1 MFITVFFATFAYY
14 YVRHRAY
21 QTLISSLT
29 LDRLTLYELNSL
41 VKETIELTF
50 TQQFWVEAELADAT
64 ERRGHLYLD
73 LVQKDE
79 HSATPIARASARC
92 WASVWASVRP
102 RFEHTTRQRLTAG
115 MKVLLRVYPQFHQAY
130 GFSWIVTDIDPTY
143 TLGDMQRQRQEIIA
157 QLKRDGVFDMQ
168 KELALPM
175 FCQRIAV
182 ISSATAAGF
191 GDFCNHLQ
199 HNDCGFHFT
208 IELFPAIMQG
218 EQVEPTVIAALDSI
232 NARMNEFDC
241 VVIIRGGGATVD
253 MSGFNTLPLAENIA
267 NFPLPIITGIG
278 HDRDE
283 CIIDMISFMQVKTP
297 TAAADFLIER
307 LLHVSEQIA
316 DATDSI
322 TRCVQE
328 RLEYERIRLTA
339 LSTRIPILFSLTKT
353 RQQGIIDSLTQRMTA
368 AIQQD
373 IRQRQHCLQII
384 AQRLAPATQRT
395 MQQRQHRLQMLTQR
409 TAALDPAAILRRGFS
424 MTLCNGQ
431 FVTDASQVKNGDIM
445 ETRLSNGTVFSR
457 VTSADSKE

>member
-1 MFITVFFATFAYY
+1 M
-14 YVRHRAY
+14 
-21 QTLISSLT
+21 
-29 LDRLTLYELNSL
+29 DRLTLYELNSL

-102 RFEHTTRQRLTAG
+102 RFERTTRQRLTAG

-143 TLGDMQRQRQEIIA
+143 TLGDMQRQRQEIIDR
-157 QLKRDGVFDMQ
+157 LKRDGVFDMQ
-168 KELALPM
+168 RELTLPM

-199 HNDCGFHFT
+199 HNDYGFHFAV
-208 IELFPAIMQG
+208 ELFPAIMQG
-218 EQVEPTVIAALDSI
+218 EQVEPTVISALDSI
-232 NARMNEFDC
+232 NSRIDDFDC

-253 MSGFNTLPLAENIA
+253 MSGFNTLLLAENVA

-283 CIIDMISFMQVKTP
+283 SIIDMISFMQVKTP
-297 TAAADFLIER
+297 TAAAAFLIER
-307 LLHVSEQIA
+307 LLNVSERITA
-316 DATDSI
+316 ATSSI

-328 RLEYERIRLTA
+328 KLEYERIRLTA

-353 RQQGIIDSLTQRMTA
+353 RQLSIIDSLTQRMTA
-368 AIQQD
+368 AVQQD
-373 IRQRQHCLQII
+373 IRQRQHQLQIA

-395 MQQRQHRLQMLTQR
+395 MQQEQHRLQMLTQR

-424 MTLCNGQ
+424 MTLCNGR
-431 FVTDASQVKNGDIM
+431 FVTDASQMNNGDIM
-445 ETRLSNGTVFSR
+445 ETRLANGTVLSR
-457 VTSADSKE
+457 VIPADREE

>member
-1 MFITVFFATFAYY
+1 M
-14 YVRHRAY
+14 
-21 QTLISSLT
+21 
-29 LDRLTLYELNSL
+29 DRLTLYELNSL

-102 RFEHTTRQRLTAG
+102 RFERTTRQRLTAG

-143 TLGDMQRQRQEIIA
+143 TLGDMQRQRQEIIDR
-157 QLKRDGVFDMQ
+157 LKRDGVFDMQ
-168 KELALPM
+168 RELTLPM

-199 HNDCGFHFT
+199 HNDYGFHFAV
-208 IELFPAIMQG
+208 ELFPAIMQG
-218 EQVEPTVIAALDSI
+218 EQVEPTVISALDSI
-232 NARMNEFDC
+232 NSRIDDFDC

-253 MSGFNTLPLAENIA
+253 MSGFNTLLLAENVA

-283 CIIDMISFMQVKTP
+283 SIIDMISFMQVKTP
-297 TAAADFLIER
+297 TAAAAFLIER
-307 LLHVSEQIA
+307 LLNVSERITA
-316 DATDSI
+316 ATSSI

-328 RLEYERIRLTA
+328 KLEYERIRLTA

-353 RQQGIIDSLTQRMTA
+353 RQLSIIDSLTQRMTA
-368 AIQQD
+368 AVQQD
-373 IRQRQHCLQII
+373 IRQRQHQLQIA

-395 MQQRQHRLQMLTQR
+395 MQQEQHRLQMLTQR

-424 MTLCNGQ
+424 MTLCNGR
-431 FVTDASQVKNGDIM
+431 FVTDASQMENGDIM
-445 ETRLSNGTVFSR
+445 ETRLANGTVLSR
-457 VTSADSKE
+457 VIPADRKE

>member
-1 MFITVFFATFAYY
+1 M
-14 YVRHRAY
+14 
-21 QTLISSLT
+21 
-29 LDRLTLYELNSL
+29 DRLTLYELNSL

-102 RFEHTTRQRLTAG
+102 RFERTTRQRLTAG

-143 TLGDMQRQRQEIIA
+143 TLGDMQRQRQEIIDR
-157 QLKRDGVFDMQ
+157 LKRDGVFDMQ
-168 KELALPM
+168 RELALPM

-199 HNDCGFHFT
+199 HNDYGFHFAV
-208 IELFPAIMQG
+208 ELFPAIMQG
-218 EQVEPTVIAALDSI
+218 EQVEPTVISALDSI
-232 NARMNEFDC
+232 NSRIDDFDC

-253 MSGFNTLPLAENIA
+253 MSGFNTLLLAENVA

-283 CIIDMISFMQVKTP
+283 SIIDMISFMQVKTP
-297 TAAADFLIER
+297 TAAAAFLIER
-307 LLHVSEQIA
+307 LLNVSERITA
-316 DATDSI
+316 ATSSI

-328 RLEYERIRLTA
+328 KLEYERIRLTA

-353 RQQGIIDSLTQRMTA
+353 RQLSIIDSLTQRMTVA
-368 AIQQD
+368 VQQD
-373 IRQRQHCLQII
+373 IRQRQHQLQIA

-395 MQQRQHRLQMLTQR
+395 MQQELHRLQMLTQR

-424 MTLCNGQ
+424 MTLCNGR
-431 FVTDASQVKNGDIM
+431 FVTDASQMKNGDIM
-445 ETRLSNGTVFSR
+445 ETRLANGTVLSR
-457 VTSADSKE
+457 VIPADRKE

>member
-1 MFITVFFATFAYY
+1 M
-14 YVRHRAY
+14 
-21 QTLISSLT
+21 
-29 LDRLTLYELNSL
+29 DRLTLYELNSL

-102 RFEHTTRQRLTAG
+102 RFERTTRQRLTAG

-143 TLGDMQRQRQEIIA
+143 TLGDMQRQRQEIIDR
-157 QLKRDGVFDMQ
+157 LKRDGVFDMQ
-168 KELALPM
+168 RELTLPM

-199 HNDCGFHFT
+199 HNDYGFHFAV
-208 IELFPAIMQG
+208 ELFPAIMQG
-218 EQVEPTVIAALDSI
+218 EQVEPTVISALDSI
-232 NARMNEFDC
+232 NSRIDDFDC

-253 MSGFNTLPLAENIA
+253 MSGFNTLLLAENVA
-267 NFPLPIITGIG
+267 NFPLPVITGIG

-283 CIIDMISFMQVKTP
+283 SIIDMISFMQVKTP
-297 TAAADFLIER
+297 TAAAAFLIER
-307 LLHVSEQIA
+307 LLNVSERITA
-316 DATDSI
+316 ATSSI

-328 RLEYERIRLTA
+328 KLEYERIRLTA

-353 RQQGIIDSLTQRMTA
+353 RQLSIIDSLTQRMTA
-368 AIQQD
+368 AVQQD
-373 IRQRQHCLQII
+373 IRQRQHQLQIA

-395 MQQRQHRLQMLTQR
+395 MQQEQYRLQMLTQR

-424 MTLCNGQ
+424 MTLCNGR
-431 FVTDASQVKNGDIM
+431 FVTDASQMKNGDIM
-445 ETRLSNGTVFSR
+445 ETRLANGTVLSR
-457 VTSADSKE
+457 VIPADRKE

>member
-1 MFITVFFATFAYY
+1 M
-14 YVRHRAY
+14 
-21 QTLISSLT
+21 
-29 LDRLTLYELNSL
+29 DRLTLYELNSL

-79 HSATPIARASARC
+79 HSATPIARAIARC

-102 RFEHTTRQRLTAG
+102 RFERTTRQRLTAG

-143 TLGDMQRQRQEIIA
+143 TLGDMQRQRQEIIDR
-157 QLKRDGVFDMQ
+157 LKRDGVFDMQ
-168 KELALPM
+168 RELTLPM

-199 HNDCGFHFT
+199 HNDYGFHFAV
-208 IELFPAIMQG
+208 ELFPAIMQG
-218 EQVEPTVIAALDSI
+218 EQVEPTVISALDSI
-232 NARMNEFDC
+232 NSRIDDFDC

-253 MSGFNTLPLAENIA
+253 MSGFNTLLLAENVA

-283 CIIDMISFMQVKTP
+283 SIIDMISFMQVKTP
-297 TAAADFLIER
+297 TAAAAFLIER
-307 LLHVSEQIA
+307 LLNVSERITA
-316 DATDSI
+316 ATSSI

-328 RLEYERIRLTA
+328 KLEYERIRLTA

-353 RQQGIIDSLTQRMTA
+353 RQLSIIDSLTQRMTA
-368 AIQQD
+368 AAQQD
-373 IRQRQHCLQII
+373 IRQRQHQLQIA

-395 MQQRQHRLQMLTQR
+395 MQQEQHRLQMLTQR

-424 MTLCNGQ
+424 MTLCNGR
-431 FVTDASQVKNGDIM
+431 FVTDASQMKNGDIM
-445 ETRLSNGTVFSR
+445 ETRLANGTVLSR
-457 VTSADSKE
+457 VIPADRKE

>member
-1 MFITVFFATFAYY
+1 M
-14 YVRHRAY
+14 
-21 QTLISSLT
+21 
-29 LDRLTLYELNSL
+29 DRLTLYELNSL

-102 RFEHTTRQRLTAG
+102 RFERTTRQRLTAG

-143 TLGDMQRQRQEIIA
+143 TLGDMQRQRQEIIDR
-157 QLKRDGVFDMQ
+157 LKRDGVFDMQ
-168 KELALPM
+168 RELTLPM

-199 HNDCGFHFT
+199 HNDYGFHFAV
-208 IELFPAIMQG
+208 ELFPAIMQG
-218 EQVEPTVIAALDSI
+218 EQVEPTVISALDSI
-232 NARMNEFDC
+232 NSRIDDFDC

-253 MSGFNTLPLAENIA
+253 MSGFNTLLLAENVA

-283 CIIDMISFMQVKTP
+283 SIIDMISFMQVKTP
-297 TAAADFLIER
+297 TAAAAFLIER
-307 LLHVSEQIA
+307 LLNVSERITA
-316 DATDSI
+316 ATSSI

-328 RLEYERIRLTA
+328 KLKYERIRLTA

-353 RQQGIIDSLTQRMTA
+353 RQLSIIDSLTQRMTA
-368 AIQQD
+368 AVQQD
-373 IRQRQHCLQII
+373 IRQRQHQLQIA

-395 MQQRQHRLQMLTQR
+395 MQQEQHRLQMLTQR

-424 MTLCNGQ
+424 MTLCNGR
-431 FVTDASQVKNGDIM
+431 FVTDASQMKNGDIM
-445 ETRLSNGTVFSR
+445 ETRLANGTILSR
-457 VTSADSKE
+457 VIPADRKE

>member
-1 MFITVFFATFAYY
+1 M
-14 YVRHRAY
+14 
-21 QTLISSLT
+21 
-29 LDRLTLYELNSL
+29 DRLTLYELNSL

-102 RFEHTTRQRLTAG
+102 RFERTTRQRLTAG

-143 TLGDMQRQRQEIIA
+143 TLGDMQRQRQEIID

-168 KELALPM
+168 RELTLPM

-199 HNDCGFHFT
+199 HNDYGFHFAV
-208 IELFPAIMQG
+208 ELFPAIMQG
-218 EQVEPTVIAALDSI
+218 EQVEPTVISALDSI
-232 NARMNEFDC
+232 NSRIDDFDC

-253 MSGFNTLPLAENIA
+253 MSGFNTLLLAENVA

-283 CIIDMISFMQVKTP
+283 SIIDMISFMQVKTP
-297 TAAADFLIER
+297 TAAAAFLIER
-307 LLHVSEQIA
+307 LLNVSERITA
-316 DATDSI
+316 ATSSI

-328 RLEYERIRLTA
+328 KLEYERIRLTA

-353 RQQGIIDSLTQRMTA
+353 RQLSIIDSLTQRMTA
-368 AIQQD
+368 AVQQD
-373 IRQRQHCLQII
+373 IRQRQHQLQIA

-395 MQQRQHRLQMLTQR
+395 MQQEQHRLQMLTQR

-424 MTLCNGQ
+424 MTLCNGR
-431 FVTDASQVKNGDIM
+431 FVTDASQMKNGDIM
-445 ETRLSNGTVFSR
+445 ETRLANGTVLSR
-457 VTSADSKE
+457 VIPADRKE

>member
-1 MFITVFFATFAYY
+1 M
-14 YVRHRAY
+14 
-21 QTLISSLT
+21 
-29 LDRLTLYELNSL
+29 DRLTLYELNSL

-102 RFEHTTRQRLTAG
+102 RFERTTRQRLTAG

-143 TLGDMQRQRQEIIA
+143 TLGDMQRQRQEIIDR
-157 QLKRDGVFDMQ
+157 LKRDGVFDMQ
-168 KELALPM
+168 RELTLPM

-199 HNDCGFHFT
+199 HNDYGFHFAV
-208 IELFPAIMQG
+208 ELFPAIMQG
-218 EQVEPTVIAALDSI
+218 EQVEPTVISALDSI
-232 NARMNEFDC
+232 NSRIDDFDC

-253 MSGFNTLPLAENIA
+253 MSGFNTLLLAENVA

-283 CIIDMISFMQVKTP
+283 SIIDMISFMQVKTP
-297 TAAADFLIER
+297 TAAAAFLIER
-307 LLHVSEQIA
+307 LLNVSERITA
-316 DATDSI
+316 ATSSI

-328 RLEYERIRLTA
+328 KLEYERIRLTA

-353 RQQGIIDSLTQRMTA
+353 RQLSIIDSLTQRMTA
-368 AIQQD
+368 AVQQD
-373 IRQRQHCLQII
+373 IRQRQHQLQIA

-395 MQQRQHRLQMLTQR
+395 MQQEQHRLQMLTQR
-409 TAALDPAAILRRGFS
+409 TAALDPTAILRRGFS
-424 MTLCNGQ
+424 MTLCNGR
-431 FVTDASQVKNGDIM
+431 FVTDASQMKNGDIM
-445 ETRLSNGTVFSR
+445 ETRLANGTVLSR
-457 VTSADSKE
+457 VIPADRKE

>member
-1 MFITVFFATFAYY
+1 
-14 YVRHRAY
+14 
-21 QTLISSLT
+21 

-102 RFEHTTRQRLTAG
+102 RFERTTRQRLTAG

-143 TLGDMQRQRQEIIA
+143 TLGDMQRQRQEIIDR
-157 QLKRDGVFDMQ
+157 LKRDGVFEMQ
-168 KELALPM
+168 RELTLPM

-199 HNDCGFHFT
+199 HNDYGFHFAV
-208 IELFPAIMQG
+208 ELFPAIMQG
-218 EQVEPTVIAALDSI
+218 EQVEPTVISALDSI
-232 NARMNEFDC
+232 NSRIDDFDC

-253 MSGFNTLPLAENIA
+253 MSGFNTLLLAENVA

-283 CIIDMISFMQVKTP
+283 SIIDMISFMQVKTP
-297 TAAADFLIER
+297 TAAAAFLIER
-307 LLHVSEQIA
+307 LLNVSERITA
-316 DATDSI
+316 ATSSI

-328 RLEYERIRLTA
+328 KLENERIRLTA

-353 RQQGIIDSLTQRMTA
+353 RQLSIIDSLTQRMTA
-368 AIQQD
+368 AVQQD
-373 IRQRQHCLQII
+373 IRQRQHQLQIA

-395 MQQRQHRLQMLTQR
+395 MQQEQHRLQMLTQR

-424 MTLCNGQ
+424 MTLCNGR
-431 FVTDASQVKNGDIM
+431 FVTDASQMKNDDIM
-445 ETRLSNGTVFSR
+445 ETRLANGTVLSR
-457 VTSADSKE
+457 VIPADRKE

>member
-1 MFITVFFATFAYY
+1 M
-14 YVRHRAY
+14 
-21 QTLISSLT
+21 
-29 LDRLTLYELNSL
+29 DRLTLYELNSL

-102 RFEHTTRQRLTAG
+102 RFERTTRQRLTAG

-143 TLGDMQRQRQEIIA
+143 TLGDMQRQRQEIIDR
-157 QLKRDGVFDMQ
+157 LKRDGVFDMQ
-168 KELALPM
+168 RELTLPM

-199 HNDCGFHFT
+199 HNDYGFHFAV
-208 IELFPAIMQG
+208 ELFPAIMQG
-218 EQVEPTVIAALDSI
+218 EQVEPTVISALDSI
-232 NARMNEFDC
+232 NSRIDDFDC

-253 MSGFNTLPLAENIA
+253 MSGFNTLLLAENVA

-283 CIIDMISFMQVKTP
+283 SIIDMISFMQVKTP
-297 TAAADFLIER
+297 TAAAAFLIER
-307 LLHVSEQIA
+307 LLNVSERITA
-316 DATDSI
+316 ATSSI

-328 RLEYERIRLTA
+328 KLEYERIRLTA

-353 RQQGIIDSLTQRMTA
+353 RQLSIIDSLTQRMTA
-368 AIQQD
+368 AVQQD
-373 IRQRQHCLQII
+373 IKQRQHQLQIA

-395 MQQRQHRLQMLTQR
+395 MQQEQHRLQMLTQR

-424 MTLCNGQ
+424 MTLCNGR
-431 FVTDASQVKNGDIM
+431 FVTDASQMKNGDIM
-445 ETRLSNGTVFSR
+445 ETRLANGTILSR
-457 VTSADSKE
+457 VIPADRKE

>member
-1 MFITVFFATFAYY
+1 M
-14 YVRHRAY
+14 
-21 QTLISSLT
+21 
-29 LDRLTLYELNSL
+29 DRLTLYELNSL

-102 RFEHTTRQRLTAG
+102 RFERTTRQRLTAG

-143 TLGDMQRQRQEIIA
+143 TLGDMQRQRQEIIDR
-157 QLKRDGVFDMQ
+157 LKRDGVFDMQ
-168 KELALPM
+168 RELTLPM

-199 HNDCGFHFT
+199 HNDYGFHFAV
-208 IELFPAIMQG
+208 ELFPAIMQG
-218 EQVEPTVIAALDSI
+218 EQVEPTVISALDSI
-232 NARMNEFDC
+232 NSRIDDFDC

-253 MSGFNTLPLAENIA
+253 MSGFNTLLLAENVA

-283 CIIDMISFMQVKTP
+283 SIIDMISFMQVKTP
-297 TAAADFLIER
+297 TAAAAFLIER
-307 LLHVSEQIA
+307 LLNVSERITA
-316 DATDSI
+316 ATSSI

-328 RLEYERIRLTA
+328 KLEYERIRLTA

-353 RQQGIIDSLTQRMTA
+353 RQLSIIDSLTQRMTA
-368 AIQQD
+368 AVQQD
-373 IRQRQHCLQII
+373 IRQQQHQLQIA

-395 MQQRQHRLQMLTQR
+395 MQQEQHRLQMLTQR
-409 TAALDPAAILRRGFS
+409 TVALDPAAILRRGFS
-424 MTLCNGQ
+424 MTLCNGR
-431 FVTDASQVKNGDIM
+431 FVTDASQMKNGDIM
-445 ETRLSNGTVFSR
+445 ETRLANGTVLSR
-457 VTSADSKE
+457 VIPADRKE

>member
-1 MFITVFFATFAYY
+1 M
-14 YVRHRAY
+14 
-21 QTLISSLT
+21 
-29 LDRLTLYELNSL
+29 DRLTLYELNSL
-41 VKETIELTF
+41 IKETIELTF
-50 TQQFWVEAELADAT
+50 TRQFWVEAELADAS

-102 RFEHTTRQRLTAG
+102 RFERTTRQRLTAG

-143 TLGDMQRQRQEIIA
+143 TLGDMQRQRQEIIDR
-157 QLKRDGVFDMQ
+157 LKRDGVFDMQ
-168 KELALPM
+168 RELTLPM

-199 HNDCGFHFT
+199 HNDYGFHFAV
-208 IELFPAIMQG
+208 ELFPAIMQG
-218 EQVEPTVIAALDSI
+218 EQVEPTVISALDSI
-232 NARMNEFDC
+232 NSRIDDFDC

-253 MSGFNTLPLAENIA
+253 MSGFNTLLLAENVA

-283 CIIDMISFMQVKTP
+283 SIIDMISFMQVKTP
-297 TAAADFLIER
+297 TAAAAFLIER
-307 LLHVSEQIA
+307 LLNVSERITA
-316 DATDSI
+316 ATGSI

-328 RLEYERIRLTA
+328 KLEYERIRLTA

-353 RQQGIIDSLTQRMTA
+353 RQLSIIDSLTQRMTA
-368 AIQQD
+368 AVQQD
-373 IRQRQHCLQII
+373 IRQRQHQLQIA

-395 MQQRQHRLQMLTQR
+395 MQQEQHRLQMLTQR

-424 MTLCNGQ
+424 MTLCNGR
-431 FVTDASQVKNGDIM
+431 FVTDASQMKNGDIM
-445 ETRLSNGTVFSR
+445 ETRLANGTVLSR
-457 VTSADSKE
+457 VIPADRKE

>member
-1 MFITVFFATFAYY
+1 M
-14 YVRHRAY
+14 
-21 QTLISSLT
+21 
-29 LDRLTLYELNSL
+29 DRLTLYELNSL

-102 RFEHTTRQRLTAG
+102 RFERTTRQRLTAG

-143 TLGDMQRQRQEIIA
+143 TLGDMQRQRQEIIDR
-157 QLKRDGVFDMQ
+157 LKHDGVFDMQ
-168 KELALPM
+168 RELTLPM

-199 HNDCGFHFT
+199 HNDYGFHFAV
-208 IELFPAIMQG
+208 ELFPAIMQG
-218 EQVEPTVIAALDSI
+218 EQVEPTVISALDSI
-232 NARMNEFDC
+232 NSRIDDFDC

-253 MSGFNTLPLAENIA
+253 MSGFNTLLLAENVA

-283 CIIDMISFMQVKTP
+283 SIIDMISFMQVKTP
-297 TAAADFLIER
+297 TAAAAFLIER
-307 LLHVSEQIA
+307 LLNVSERITA
-316 DATDSI
+316 ATSSI

-328 RLEYERIRLTA
+328 KLEYERIRLTA

-353 RQQGIIDSLTQRMTA
+353 RQLSIIDSLTQRMTA
-368 AIQQD
+368 AVQQD
-373 IRQRQHCLQII
+373 IRQRQHQLQIA

-395 MQQRQHRLQMLTQR
+395 MQQEQHRLQMLTQR

-424 MTLCNGQ
+424 MTLCNGR
-431 FVTDASQVKNGDIM
+431 FVTDASQMKNGDIM
-445 ETRLSNGTVFSR
+445 ETRLANGTVLSR
-457 VTSADSKE
+457 VIPADRKD

>member
-1 MFITVFFATFAYY
+1 M
-14 YVRHRAY
+14 
-21 QTLISSLT
+21 
-29 LDRLTLYELNSL
+29 DRLTLYELNSL

-102 RFEHTTRQRLTAG
+102 RFERTTRQRLTAG

-143 TLGDMQRQRQEIIA
+143 TLGDMQRQRQEIIDR
-157 QLKRDGVFDMQ
+157 LKRDGVFDMQ
-168 KELALPM
+168 RELTLPM

-199 HNDCGFHFT
+199 HNDYGFHFAV
-208 IELFPAIMQG
+208 ELFPAIMQG
-218 EQVEPTVIAALDSI
+218 EQVEPTVISALDSI
-232 NARMNEFDC
+232 NSRIDDFDC
-241 VVIIRGGGATVD
+241 LVIIRGGGATVD
-253 MSGFNTLPLAENIA
+253 MSGFNTLLLAENVA

-283 CIIDMISFMQVKTP
+283 SIIDMISFMQVKTP
-297 TAAADFLIER
+297 TAAAAFLIER
-307 LLHVSEQIA
+307 LLNVSERITA
-316 DATDSI
+316 ATSSI

-328 RLEYERIRLTA
+328 KLEYERIRLTA

-353 RQQGIIDSLTQRMTA
+353 RQLSIIDSLTQRMTA
-368 AIQQD
+368 AVQQD
-373 IRQRQHCLQII
+373 IRQRQHQLQIA

-395 MQQRQHRLQMLTQR
+395 MQQEQHRLQMLTQR

-424 MTLCNGQ
+424 MTLCNGR
-431 FVTDASQVKNGDIM
+431 FVTDASQMKNGDIM
-445 ETRLSNGTVFSR
+445 ETRLANGTVLSR
-457 VTSADSKE
+457 VIPADRKE

>member
-1 MFITVFFATFAYY
+1 M
-14 YVRHRAY
+14 
-21 QTLISSLT
+21 
-29 LDRLTLYELNSL
+29 DRLTLYELNTL

-102 RFEHTTRQRLTAG
+102 RFERTTRQRLTAG

-143 TLGDMQRQRQEIIA
+143 TLGDMQRQRQEIIDR
-157 QLKRDGVFDMQ
+157 LKRDGVFDMQ
-168 KELALPM
+168 RELTLPM

-199 HNDCGFHFT
+199 HNDYGFHFAV
-208 IELFPAIMQG
+208 ELFPAIMQG
-218 EQVEPTVIAALDSI
+218 EQVEPTVISALDSI
-232 NARMNEFDC
+232 NSRIDDFDC

-253 MSGFNTLPLAENIA
+253 MSGFNTLLLAENVA

-283 CIIDMISFMQVKTP
+283 SIIDMISFMQVKTP
-297 TAAADFLIER
+297 TAAAAFLIER
-307 LLHVSEQIA
+307 LLNVSERITA
-316 DATDSI
+316 ATSSI

-328 RLEYERIRLTA
+328 KLEYERIRLTA

-353 RQQGIIDSLTQRMTA
+353 RQLSIIDSLTQRMTA
-368 AIQQD
+368 AVQQD
-373 IRQRQHCLQII
+373 IRQRQHQLQIA

-395 MQQRQHRLQMLTQR
+395 MQQEQHRLQMLTQR

-424 MTLCNGQ
+424 MTLCNGR
-431 FVTDASQVKNGDIM
+431 FVTDASQMKNGDIM
-445 ETRLSNGTVFSR
+445 ETRLANGTVLSR
-457 VTSADSKE
+457 VIPADRKE

>member
-1 MFITVFFATFAYY
+1 M
-14 YVRHRAY
+14 
-21 QTLISSLT
+21 
-29 LDRLTLYELNSL
+29 DRLTLYELNSL

-102 RFEHTTRQRLTAG
+102 RFERTTRQRLTAG

-143 TLGDMQRQRQEIIA
+143 TLGDMQRQRQEIIDR
-157 QLKRDGVFDMQ
+157 LKRDGVFDMQ
-168 KELALPM
+168 RELTLPM

-199 HNDCGFHFT
+199 HNDYGFHFAV
-208 IELFPAIMQG
+208 ELFPAIMQG
-218 EQVEPTVIAALDSI
+218 EQVEPTVISALDSI
-232 NARMNEFDC
+232 NSRIDDFDC

-253 MSGFNTLPLAENIA
+253 MSGFNTLLLAENVA

-283 CIIDMISFMQVKTP
+283 SIIDMISFMQVKTP
-297 TAAADFLIER
+297 TAAAAFLIER
-307 LLHVSEQIA
+307 LLNVSERITA
-316 DATDSI
+316 ATSSI

-328 RLEYERIRLTA
+328 KLEYERIRLTA

-353 RQQGIIDSLTQRMTA
+353 RQLSIIDSLTQRMTA
-368 AIQQD
+368 AVQQD
-373 IRQRQHCLQII
+373 IKQRQHQLQIA

-395 MQQRQHRLQMLTQR
+395 MQQEQHRLQMLTQR

-424 MTLCNGQ
+424 MTLCNGR
-431 FVTDASQVKNGDIM
+431 FVTDASQMKNGDIM
-445 ETRLSNGTVFSR
+445 ETRLANGTVLSR
-457 VTSADSKE
+457 VIPADLKE

>member
-1 MFITVFFATFAYY
+1 M
-14 YVRHRAY
+14 
-21 QTLISSLT
+21 
-29 LDRLTLYELNSL
+29 DRLTLYELNSL

-102 RFEHTTRQRLTAG
+102 RFERTTRQRLTAG

-143 TLGDMQRQRQEIIA
+143 TLGDMQRQRQEIIDR
-157 QLKRDGVFDMQ
+157 LKRDGVFDMQ
-168 KELALPM
+168 RELTLPM

-199 HNDCGFHFT
+199 HNDYGFHFAV
-208 IELFPAIMQG
+208 ELFPAIMQG
-218 EQVEPTVIAALDSI
+218 EQVEPTVISALDSI
-232 NARMNEFDC
+232 NSRIDDFDC

-253 MSGFNTLPLAENIA
+253 MSGFNTLLLAENVA

-283 CIIDMISFMQVKTP
+283 SIIDMISFMQVKTP
-297 TAAADFLIER
+297 TAAAAFLIER
-307 LLHVSEQIA
+307 LLNVSERITA
-316 DATDSI
+316 ATSSI

-328 RLEYERIRLTA
+328 KLEYERIRLTA

-353 RQQGIIDSLTQRMTA
+353 RQLSIIDSLTQRMTA
-368 AIQQD
+368 AVQQD
-373 IRQRQHCLQII
+373 IRQRQHQLQIA

-395 MQQRQHRLQMLTQR
+395 MQQEQHRLQMLTQR
-409 TAALDPAAILRRGFS
+409 TAALDPSAILRRGFS
-424 MTLCNGQ
+424 MTLCNGR
-431 FVTDASQVKNGDIM
+431 FVTDASQMKNGDIM
-445 ETRLSNGTVFSR
+445 ETRLANGTVLSR
-457 VTSADSKE
+457 VIPADRKK

>member
-1 MFITVFFATFAYY
+1 M
-14 YVRHRAY
+14 
-21 QTLISSLT
+21 
-29 LDRLTLYELNSL
+29 DRLTLYELNSL

-102 RFEHTTRQRLTAG
+102 RFERTTRQRLTAG

-143 TLGDMQRQRQEIIA
+143 TLGDMQRQRQEIIDR
-157 QLKRDGVFDMQ
+157 LKRDGVFDMQ
-168 KELALPM
+168 RELTLPM

-199 HNDCGFHFT
+199 HNDYGFHFAV
-208 IELFPAIMQG
+208 ELFPAIMQG
-218 EQVEPTVIAALDSI
+218 EQVEPTVISALDSI
-232 NARMNEFDC
+232 NSRIDDFDC

-253 MSGFNTLPLAENIA
+253 MSGFNTLLLAENVA
-267 NFPLPIITGIG
+267 NFPLPVITGIG

-283 CIIDMISFMQVKTP
+283 SIIDMISFMQVKTP
-297 TAAADFLIER
+297 TAAAAFLIER
-307 LLHVSEQIA
+307 LLNVSERITA
-316 DATDSI
+316 ATSSI

-328 RLEYERIRLTA
+328 KLEYERIRLTA
-339 LSTRIPILFSLTKT
+339 ISTRIPILFSLTKT
-353 RQQGIIDSLTQRMTA
+353 RQLSIIDSLTQRMTA
-368 AIQQD
+368 AVQQD
-373 IRQRQHCLQII
+373 IRQRQHQLQIA

-395 MQQRQHRLQMLTQR
+395 MQQEQHRLQMLTQR
-409 TAALDPAAILRRGFS
+409 TVALDPAAILRRGFS
-424 MTLCNGQ
+424 MTLCNGR
-431 FVTDASQVKNGDIM
+431 FVTDASQMKNGDIM
-445 ETRLSNGTVFSR
+445 ETRLANGTVLSR
-457 VTSADSKE
+457 VIPADRKE

>member
-1 MFITVFFATFAYY
+1 M
-14 YVRHRAY
+14 
-21 QTLISSLT
+21 
-29 LDRLTLYELNSL
+29 DRLTLYELNSL

-102 RFEHTTRQRLTAG
+102 RFERTTRQRLTAG

-143 TLGDMQRQRQEIIA
+143 TLGDMQRQRQEIIDR
-157 QLKRDGVFDMQ
+157 LKRDGVFDMQ
-168 KELALPM
+168 RELTLPM

-199 HNDCGFHFT
+199 HNDYGFHFAV
-208 IELFPAIMQG
+208 ELFPAIMQG
-218 EQVEPTVIAALDSI
+218 EQVEPTVISALDSI
-232 NARMNEFDC
+232 NSRIDDFDC

-253 MSGFNTLPLAENIA
+253 MSGFNTLLLAENVA
-267 NFPLPIITGIG
+267 NFPLPVITGIG

-283 CIIDMISFMQVKTP
+283 SIIDMISFMQVKTP
-297 TAAADFLIER
+297 TAAAAFLIER
-307 LLHVSEQIA
+307 LLNVSERITA
-316 DATDSI
+316 ATSSI

-328 RLEYERIRLTA
+328 KLEYERIRLTA

-353 RQQGIIDSLTQRMTA
+353 RQLSIIDSLTQRMTA
-368 AIQQD
+368 AVQQD
-373 IRQRQHCLQII
+373 IRQRQHQLQIA

-395 MQQRQHRLQMLTQR
+395 MQQEQHRLQMLTQR

-424 MTLCNGQ
+424 MTLCNGR
-431 FVTDASQVKNGDIM
+431 FVTDASQMKNGDIM
-445 ETRLSNGTVFSR
+445 ETRLANGTVLSR
-457 VTSADSKE
+457 VIPADRKE

>member
-1 MFITVFFATFAYY
+1 M
-14 YVRHRAY
+14 
-21 QTLISSLT
+21 
-29 LDRLTLYELNSL
+29 DRLTLYELNSL

-102 RFEHTTRQRLTAG
+102 RFERTTRQRLTAG

-143 TLGDMQRQRQEIIA
+143 TLGDMQRQRQEIIDR
-157 QLKRDGVFDMQ
+157 LKRDGVFDMQ
-168 KELALPM
+168 RELALPM

-199 HNDCGFHFT
+199 HNDYGFHFAV
-208 IELFPAIMQG
+208 ELFPAIMQG
-218 EQVEPTVIAALDSI
+218 EQVEPTVISALDSI
-232 NARMNEFDC
+232 NSRIDDFDC

-253 MSGFNTLPLAENIA
+253 MSGFNTLLLAENVA

-283 CIIDMISFMQVKTP
+283 SIIDMISFMQVKTP
-297 TAAADFLIER
+297 TAAAAFLIER
-307 LLHVSEQIA
+307 LLNVSERITA
-316 DATDSI
+316 ATSSI

-328 RLEYERIRLTA
+328 KLEYERIRLTA

-353 RQQGIIDSLTQRMTA
+353 RQLSIIDSLTQRMTA
-368 AIQQD
+368 AVQQD
-373 IRQRQHCLQII
+373 IRQRQHQLQIA
-384 AQRLAPATQRT
+384 AQRLTPATQRT
-395 MQQRQHRLQMLTQR
+395 MQQEQHRLQMLTQR

-424 MTLCNGQ
+424 MTLCNGR
-431 FVTDASQVKNGDIM
+431 FVTDASQMKNGDIM
-445 ETRLSNGTVFSR
+445 ETRLANGTVLSR
-457 VTSADSKE
+457 VIPADRKE

>member
-1 MFITVFFATFAYY
+1 M
-14 YVRHRAY
+14 
-21 QTLISSLT
+21 
-29 LDRLTLYELNSL
+29 DRLTLYELNSL
-41 VKETIELTF
+41 VKETIEVTF

-102 RFEHTTRQRLTAG
+102 RFERTTRQRLTAG

-143 TLGDMQRQRQEIIA
+143 TLGDMQRQRQEIIDR
-157 QLKRDGVFDMQ
+157 LKRDGVFDMQ
-168 KELALPM
+168 RELTLPM

-199 HNDCGFHFT
+199 HNDYGFHFAV
-208 IELFPAIMQG
+208 ELFPAIMQG
-218 EQVEPTVIAALDSI
+218 EQVEPTVISALDSI
-232 NARMNEFDC
+232 NSRIDDFDC

-253 MSGFNTLPLAENIA
+253 MSGFNTLLLAENVA

-283 CIIDMISFMQVKTP
+283 SIIDMISFMQVKTP
-297 TAAADFLIER
+297 TAAAAFLIER
-307 LLHVSEQIA
+307 LLNVSERITA
-316 DATDSI
+316 ATSSI

-328 RLEYERIRLTA
+328 KLEYERIRLTA

-353 RQQGIIDSLTQRMTA
+353 RQLSIIDSLTQRMTA
-368 AIQQD
+368 AVQQD
-373 IRQRQHCLQII
+373 IRQRQHQLQIA

-395 MQQRQHRLQMLTQR
+395 MQQEQHRLQMLTQR

-424 MTLCNGQ
+424 MTLCNGR
-431 FVTDASQVKNGDIM
+431 FVTDASQMKNGDIM
-445 ETRLSNGTVFSR
+445 ETRLANGTVLSR
-457 VTSADSKE
+457 VIPADRKE

>member
-1 MFITVFFATFAYY
+1 M
-14 YVRHRAY
+14 
-21 QTLISSLT
+21 
-29 LDRLTLYELNSL
+29 DRLTLYELNSL

-102 RFEHTTRQRLTAG
+102 RFERTTRQRLTAG

-143 TLGDMQRQRQEIIA
+143 TLGDMQRQRQEIIDR
-157 QLKRDGVFDMQ
+157 LKRDGVFDMQ
-168 KELALPM
+168 RELTLPM

-199 HNDCGFHFT
+199 HNDYGFHFAV
-208 IELFPAIMQG
+208 ELFPAIMQG
-218 EQVEPTVIAALDSI
+218 EQVEPTVISALDSI
-232 NARMNEFDC
+232 NSRIDDFDC

-253 MSGFNTLPLAENIA
+253 MSGFNTLLLAENVA

-283 CIIDMISFMQVKTP
+283 SIIDMISFMQVKTP
-297 TAAADFLIER
+297 TAAAAFLIER
-307 LLHVSEQIA
+307 LLNVSERITA
-316 DATDSI
+316 ATSSI

-328 RLEYERIRLTA
+328 KLEYERIRLTA

-353 RQQGIIDSLTQRMTA
+353 RQLSIIDSLTQRMTA
-368 AIQQD
+368 AVQQD
-373 IRQRQHCLQII
+373 IRQRQHQLQIA

-395 MQQRQHRLQMLTQR
+395 MQQEQHRLQMLTQR

-431 FVTDASQVKNGDIM
+431 FVTDASQMKNGDIM
-445 ETRLSNGTVFSR
+445 ETRLANGTVLSR
-457 VTSADSKE
+457 VIPADRKE

>member
-1 MFITVFFATFAYY
+1 M
-14 YVRHRAY
+14 
-21 QTLISSLT
+21 
-29 LDRLTLYELNSL
+29 DRLTLYELNSL

-102 RFEHTTRQRLTAG
+102 RFERTTRQRLTAG

-143 TLGDMQRQRQEIIA
+143 TLGDMQRQRQEIINR
-157 QLKRDGVFDMQ
+157 LKRDGVFDMQ
-168 KELALPM
+168 RELTLPM

-199 HNDCGFHFT
+199 HNDYGFHFAV
-208 IELFPAIMQG
+208 ELFPAIMQG
-218 EQVEPTVIAALDSI
+218 EQVEPTVISALDSI
-232 NARMNEFDC
+232 NSRIDDFDC

-253 MSGFNTLPLAENIA
+253 MSGFNTLLLAENVA
-267 NFPLPIITGIG
+267 NFPLPVITGIG

-283 CIIDMISFMQVKTP
+283 SIIDMISFMQVKTP
-297 TAAADFLIER
+297 TAAAAFLIER
-307 LLHVSEQIA
+307 LLNVSERITA
-316 DATDSI
+316 ATSSI

-328 RLEYERIRLTA
+328 KLEYERIRLTA

-353 RQQGIIDSLTQRMTA
+353 RQLSIIDSLTQRMTA
-368 AIQQD
+368 AVQQD
-373 IRQRQHCLQII
+373 IKQRQHQLQIA

-395 MQQRQHRLQMLTQR
+395 MQQERHRLQMLTQR

-424 MTLCNGQ
+424 MTLCNGR
-431 FVTDASQVKNGDIM
+431 FVTDASQMKNGDIM
-445 ETRLSNGTVFSR
+445 ETRLANGTVLSR
-457 VTSADSKE
+457 VIPADRKE

>member
-1 MFITVFFATFAYY
+1 M
-14 YVRHRAY
+14 
-21 QTLISSLT
+21 
-29 LDRLTLYELNSL
+29 DRLTLYELNSL

-102 RFEHTTRQRLTAG
+102 RFERTTRQRLTAG

-143 TLGDMQRQRQEIIA
+143 TLGDMQRQRQEIIDR
-157 QLKRDGVFDMQ
+157 LKRDGVFDMQ
-168 KELALPM
+168 RELTLPM

-199 HNDCGFHFT
+199 HNDYGFHFAV
-208 IELFPAIMQG
+208 ELFPAIMQG
-218 EQVEPTVIAALDSI
+218 EQVEPTVISALDSI
-232 NARMNEFDC
+232 NSRIDDFDC

-253 MSGFNTLPLAENIA
+253 MSGFNTLLLAENVA

-283 CIIDMISFMQVKTP
+283 SIIDMISFMQVKTP
-297 TAAADFLIER
+297 TAAAAFLIER
-307 LLHVSEQIA
+307 LLNVSERITA
-316 DATDSI
+316 ATSSI

-328 RLEYERIRLTA
+328 KLEYERIRLTA

-353 RQQGIIDSLTQRMTA
+353 RQLSIIDSLTQRMTA
-368 AIQQD
+368 AVQQD
-373 IRQRQHCLQII
+373 IRQRQHQLQIA

-395 MQQRQHRLQMLTQR
+395 MQQEQHRLQMLTQR

-424 MTLCNGQ
+424 MTLCNGR
-431 FVTDASQVKNGDIM
+431 FVTDASQMKNGDIM
-445 ETRLSNGTVFSR
+445 ETRLANGTVLSR
-457 VTSADSKE
+457 VIPADRKD

>member
-1 MFITVFFATFAYY
+1 M
-14 YVRHRAY
+14 
-21 QTLISSLT
+21 
-29 LDRLTLYELNSL
+29 DRLTLYELNSL

-102 RFEHTTRQRLTAG
+102 RFERTTRQRLTAG

-143 TLGDMQRQRQEIIA
+143 TLGDMQRQRQEIIDR
-157 QLKRDGVFDMQ
+157 LKRDGVFDMQ
-168 KELALPM
+168 RELTLPM

-199 HNDCGFHFT
+199 HNDYGFHFAV
-208 IELFPAIMQG
+208 ELFPAIMQG
-218 EQVEPTVIAALDSI
+218 EQVEPTVISALDSI
-232 NARMNEFDC
+232 NSRIDDFDC

-253 MSGFNTLPLAENIA
+253 MSGFNTLLLAENVA

-283 CIIDMISFMQVKTP
+283 SIIDMISFMQVKTP
-297 TAAADFLIER
+297 TAAAAFLIER
-307 LLHVSEQIA
+307 LLNVSERITA
-316 DATDSI
+316 ATSII

-328 RLEYERIRLTA
+328 KLEYERIRLTA

-353 RQQGIIDSLTQRMTA
+353 RQLSIIDSLTQRMTA
-368 AIQQD
+368 AVQQD
-373 IRQRQHCLQII
+373 IRQRQHQLQIA

-395 MQQRQHRLQMLTQR
+395 MQQEQHRLQMLTQR

-424 MTLCNGQ
+424 MTLCNGR
-431 FVTDASQVKNGDIM
+431 FVTDASQMKNGDIM
-445 ETRLSNGTVFSR
+445 ETRLANGTVLSR
-457 VTSADSKE
+457 VIPADRKE

>member
-1 MFITVFFATFAYY
+1 M
-14 YVRHRAY
+14 
-21 QTLISSLT
+21 
-29 LDRLTLYELNSL
+29 DRLTLYELNSL

-102 RFEHTTRQRLTAG
+102 RFERTTRQRLTAG

-143 TLGDMQRQRQEIIA
+143 TLGDMQRQRQEIIDR
-157 QLKRDGVFDMQ
+157 LKRDGVFDMQ
-168 KELALPM
+168 RELTLPM

-199 HNDCGFHFT
+199 HNDYGFHFAV
-208 IELFPAIMQG
+208 ELFPAIMQG
-218 EQVEPTVIAALDSI
+218 EQVEPTVISALDSI
-232 NARMNEFDC
+232 NSRIDDFDC

-253 MSGFNTLPLAENIA
+253 MSGFNTLLLAENVA
-267 NFPLPIITGIG
+267 NFPLPVITGIG

-283 CIIDMISFMQVKTP
+283 SIIDMISFMQVKTP
-297 TAAADFLIER
+297 TAAAAFLIER
-307 LLHVSEQIA
+307 LLNVSERITA
-316 DATDSI
+316 ATSSI

-328 RLEYERIRLTA
+328 KLEYERIRLTA
-339 LSTRIPILFSLTKT
+339 ISTRIPILFSLTKT
-353 RQQGIIDSLTQRMTA
+353 RQLSIIDSLTQRMTA
-368 AIQQD
+368 AVQQD
-373 IRQRQHCLQII
+373 IRQRQHQLQIA

-395 MQQRQHRLQMLTQR
+395 MQQEQHRLQMLTQR

-424 MTLCNGQ
+424 MTLCNGR
-431 FVTDASQVKNGDIM
+431 FVTDASQMKNGDIM
-445 ETRLSNGTVFSR
+445 ETRLANGTVLSR
-457 VTSADSKE
+457 VIPADRKE

>member
-1 MFITVFFATFAYY
+1 M
-14 YVRHRAY
+14 
-21 QTLISSLT
+21 
-29 LDRLTLYELNSL
+29 DRLTLYELNSL
-41 VKETIELTF
+41 VKEAIELTF
-50 TQQFWVEAELADAT
+50 TQQFWVEAELADTT

-102 RFEHTTRQRLTAG
+102 RFERTTRQRLTAG

-143 TLGDMQRQRQEIIA
+143 TLGDMQRQRQEIIDR
-157 QLKRDGVFDMQ
+157 LKRDGVFDMQ
-168 KELALPM
+168 RELTLPM

-199 HNDCGFHFT
+199 HNDYGFHFAV
-208 IELFPAIMQG
+208 ELFPAIMQG
-218 EQVEPTVIAALDSI
+218 EQVEPTVISALDSI
-232 NARMNEFDC
+232 NSRTDDFDC

-253 MSGFNTLPLAENIA
+253 MSGFNTLLLAENVA

-283 CIIDMISFMQVKTP
+283 SIIDMISFMQVKTP
-297 TAAADFLIER
+297 TAAAALLIER
-307 LLHVSEQIA
+307 LLNVSERITA
-316 DATDSI
+316 ATSSI

-328 RLEYERIRLTA
+328 KLEYERIRLTA

-353 RQQGIIDSLTQRMTA
+353 RQLSIIDSLTQRMTA
-368 AIQQD
+368 AVQQD
-373 IRQRQHCLQII
+373 IRQRQHQLQIA

-395 MQQRQHRLQMLTQR
+395 MQQEQHRLQMLTQR
-409 TAALDPAAILRRGFS
+409 TAALDPAAILHRGFS
-424 MTLCNGQ
+424 MTLCNGR
-431 FVTDASQVKNGDIM
+431 FVTDASQMKNGDIM
-445 ETRLSNGTVFSR
+445 ETRLANGTVLSR
-457 VTSADSKE
+457 VIPADRKE

>member
-1 MFITVFFATFAYY
+1 M
-14 YVRHRAY
+14 
-21 QTLISSLT
+21 
-29 LDRLTLYELNSL
+29 DRLTLYELNSL

-102 RFEHTTRQRLTAG
+102 RFERTTRQRLTAG

-143 TLGDMQRQRQEIIA
+143 TLGDMQRQRQEIIDR
-157 QLKRDGVFDMQ
+157 LKRDGVFDMQ
-168 KELALPM
+168 RELTLPM

-199 HNDCGFHFT
+199 HNDYGFHFAV
-208 IELFPAIMQG
+208 ELFPAIMQG
-218 EQVEPTVIAALDSI
+218 EQVEPTVISALDSI
-232 NARMNEFDC
+232 NSRIDDFDC

-253 MSGFNTLPLAENIA
+253 MSGFNTLLLAENVA

-283 CIIDMISFMQVKTP
+283 SIIDMISFMQVKTP
-297 TAAADFLIER
+297 TAAAAFLIER
-307 LLHVSEQIA
+307 LLNVSERIKA
-316 DATDSI
+316 ATSSI

-328 RLEYERIRLTA
+328 KLEYERIRLTA

-353 RQQGIIDSLTQRMTA
+353 RQLSIIDSLTQRMTA
-368 AIQQD
+368 AVQQD
-373 IRQRQHCLQII
+373 IRQRQHQLQIA

-395 MQQRQHRLQMLTQR
+395 MQQEQHRLQMLTQR

-424 MTLCNGQ
+424 MTLCNGR
-431 FVTDASQVKNGDIM
+431 FVTDASQMKNGDIM
-445 ETRLSNGTVFSR
+445 ETKLANGTVLSR
-457 VTSADSKE
+457 VIPADRKE

>member
-1 MFITVFFATFAYY
+1 M
-14 YVRHRAY
+14 
-21 QTLISSLT
+21 
-29 LDRLTLYELNSL
+29 DRLTLYELNSL

-102 RFEHTTRQRLTAG
+102 RFERTTRQRLTAG

-143 TLGDMQRQRQEIIA
+143 TLGDMQRQRQEIIDR
-157 QLKRDGVFDMQ
+157 LKRDGVFDMQ
-168 KELALPM
+168 RELTLPM

-199 HNDCGFHFT
+199 HNDYGFHFAV
-208 IELFPAIMQG
+208 ELFPAIMQG
-218 EQVEPTVIAALDSI
+218 EQVEPTVISALDSI
-232 NARMNEFDC
+232 NSRIDDFDC

-253 MSGFNTLPLAENIA
+253 MSGFNTLLLAENVA

-283 CIIDMISFMQVKTP
+283 SIIDMISFMQVKTP
-297 TAAADFLIER
+297 TAAAAFLIER
-307 LLHVSEQIA
+307 LLNVSERITA
-316 DATDSI
+316 ATSSI

-328 RLEYERIRLTA
+328 KLEYERIRLTA

-353 RQQGIIDSLTQRMTA
+353 RQLSIIDSLTQRMTA
-368 AIQQD
+368 AVQQD
-373 IRQRQHCLQII
+373 IRQRQHQLQIA

-395 MQQRQHRLQMLTQR
+395 MQQEQHRLQMLTQR

-424 MTLCNGQ
+424 ITLCNGR
-431 FVTDASQVKNGDIM
+431 FVTDASQMKNGDIM
-445 ETRLSNGTVFSR
+445 ETRLANGTVLSR
-457 VTSADSKE
+457 VIPADRKE

>member
-1 MFITVFFATFAYY
+1 M
-14 YVRHRAY
+14 
-21 QTLISSLT
+21 
-29 LDRLTLYELNSL
+29 DRLTLYELNSL

-102 RFEHTTRQRLTAG
+102 RFERTTRQRLTAG

-143 TLGDMQRQRQEIIA
+143 TLGDMQRQRQEIIDR
-157 QLKRDGVFDMQ
+157 LKRDGVFDMQ
-168 KELALPM
+168 RELTLPM

-199 HNDCGFHFT
+199 HNDYGFHFAV
-208 IELFPAIMQG
+208 ELFPAIMQG
-218 EQVEPTVIAALDSI
+218 EQVEPTVISALDSI
-232 NARMNEFDC
+232 NSRIDDFDC

-253 MSGFNTLPLAENIA
+253 MSGFNTLLLAENVA

-283 CIIDMISFMQVKTP
+283 SIIDMISFMQVKTP
-297 TAAADFLIER
+297 TAAAAFLIER
-307 LLHVSEQIA
+307 LLNVSERITA
-316 DATDSI
+316 ATSSI

-328 RLEYERIRLTA
+328 KLEHERIRLTA

-353 RQQGIIDSLTQRMTA
+353 RQLSIIDSLTQRMTA
-368 AIQQD
+368 AVQQD
-373 IRQRQHCLQII
+373 IRQRQHQLQIA

-395 MQQRQHRLQMLTQR
+395 MQQEQHRLQMLTQR

-424 MTLCNGQ
+424 MTLCNGR
-431 FVTDASQVKNGDIM
+431 FVTDASQMKNGDIM
-445 ETRLSNGTVFSR
+445 ETRLANGTVLSR
-457 VTSADSKE
+457 VIPADRKE

>member
-1 MFITVFFATFAYY
+1 M
-14 YVRHRAY
+14 
-21 QTLISSLT
+21 
-29 LDRLTLYELNSL
+29 DRLTLYELNSL

-102 RFEHTTRQRLTAG
+102 RFERTTRQRLSAG

-143 TLGDMQRQRQEIIA
+143 TLGDMQRQRQEIIDR
-157 QLKRDGVFDMQ
+157 LKRDGVFDMQ
-168 KELALPM
+168 RELTLPM

-199 HNDCGFHFT
+199 HNDYGFHFAV
-208 IELFPAIMQG
+208 ELFPAIMQG
-218 EQVEPTVIAALDSI
+218 EQVEPTVISALDSI
-232 NARMNEFDC
+232 NSRIDDFDC

-253 MSGFNTLPLAENIA
+253 MSGFNTLLLAENVA

-283 CIIDMISFMQVKTP
+283 SIIDMISFMQVKTP
-297 TAAADFLIER
+297 TAAAAFLIER
-307 LLHVSEQIA
+307 LLNVSERITA
-316 DATDSI
+316 ATSSI

-328 RLEYERIRLTA
+328 KLEYERIRLTA

-353 RQQGIIDSLTQRMTA
+353 RQLSIIDSLTQRITA
-368 AIQQD
+368 AVQQN
-373 IRQRQHCLQII
+373 IRQRQHQLQIA

-395 MQQRQHRLQMLTQR
+395 MQQEQHRLQMLTQR

-424 MTLCNGQ
+424 MTLCNGR
-431 FVTDASQVKNGDIM
+431 FVTDASQMKNGDIM
-445 ETRLSNGTVFSR
+445 ETRLANGTVLSR
-457 VTSADSKE
+457 VIPADRKE

>member
-1 MFITVFFATFAYY
+1 M
-14 YVRHRAY
+14 
-21 QTLISSLT
+21 
-29 LDRLTLYELNSL
+29 DRLTLYELNSL

-102 RFEHTTRQRLTAG
+102 RFERTTRQRLTAG

-143 TLGDMQRQRQEIIA
+143 TLGDMQRQRQEIIDR
-157 QLKRDGVFDMQ
+157 LKRDGVFDMQ
-168 KELALPM
+168 RELTLPM

-199 HNDCGFHFT
+199 HNDYGFHFAV
-208 IELFPAIMQG
+208 ELFPAIMQG
-218 EQVEPTVIAALDSI
+218 EQVEPTVISALDSI
-232 NARMNEFDC
+232 NSRIDDFDC

-253 MSGFNTLPLAENIA
+253 MSGFNTLLLAENVA

-283 CIIDMISFMQVKTP
+283 SIIDMISFMQVKTP
-297 TAAADFLIER
+297 TAAAAFLIER
-307 LLHVSEQIA
+307 LLNVSERITA
-316 DATDSI
+316 ATSSI

-328 RLEYERIRLTA
+328 KLEYERIRLTA

-353 RQQGIIDSLTQRMTA
+353 RQLSIIDSLTQRMTA
-368 AIQQD
+368 AAQQD
-373 IRQRQHCLQII
+373 IRQRQHQLQIA

-395 MQQRQHRLQMLTQR
+395 MQQEQHRLQMLTQR

-424 MTLCNGQ
+424 MTLCNGR
-431 FVTDASQVKNGDIM
+431 FVTDASQMKNGDIM
-445 ETRLSNGTVFSR
+445 ETRLANGTVLSR
-457 VTSADSKE
+457 VIPADRKE

>member
-1 MFITVFFATFAYY
+1 M
-14 YVRHRAY
+14 
-21 QTLISSLT
+21 
-29 LDRLTLYELNSL
+29 DRLTLYELNSL

-102 RFEHTTRQRLTAG
+102 RFERTTRQRLTAG

-143 TLGDMQRQRQEIIA
+143 TLGDMQRQRQEIIDR
-157 QLKRDGVFDMQ
+157 LKRDGVFDMQ
-168 KELALPM
+168 RELTLPM

-199 HNDCGFHFT
+199 HNDYDFHFAV
-208 IELFPAIMQG
+208 ELFPAIMQG
-218 EQVEPTVIAALDSI
+218 EQVEPTVISALDSI
-232 NARMNEFDC
+232 NSRIDDFDC

-253 MSGFNTLPLAENIA
+253 MSGFNTLLLAENVA

-283 CIIDMISFMQVKTP
+283 SIIDMISFMQVKTP
-297 TAAADFLIER
+297 TAAAAFLIER
-307 LLHVSEQIA
+307 LLNVSERITA
-316 DATDSI
+316 ATSSI

-328 RLEYERIRLTA
+328 KLEYERIRLTA

-353 RQQGIIDSLTQRMTA
+353 RQLSIIDSLTQRMTA
-368 AIQQD
+368 AAQQD
-373 IRQRQHCLQII
+373 IRQRQHQLQIA

-395 MQQRQHRLQMLTQR
+395 MQQEQHRLQMLTQR

-424 MTLCNGQ
+424 MTLCNGR
-431 FVTDASQVKNGDIM
+431 FVTDASQMKNGDIM
-445 ETRLSNGTVFSR
+445 ETRLANGTVLSR
-457 VTSADSKE
+457 VIPADRKE

>member
-1 MFITVFFATFAYY
+1 M
-14 YVRHRAY
+14 
-21 QTLISSLT
+21 
-29 LDRLTLYELNSL
+29 DRLTLYELNSL

-102 RFEHTTRQRLTAG
+102 RFERTTRQRLTAG

-143 TLGDMQRQRQEIIA
+143 TLGDMQRQRQEIIDR
-157 QLKRDGVFDMQ
+157 LKRDGVFDMQ
-168 KELALPM
+168 RELTLPM

-199 HNDCGFHFT
+199 HNDYGFHFAV
-208 IELFPAIMQG
+208 ELFPAIMQG
-218 EQVEPTVIAALDSI
+218 EQVEPTVISALDSI
-232 NARMNEFDC
+232 NSRIDDFDC

-253 MSGFNTLPLAENIA
+253 MSGFNTLLLAENVA
-267 NFPLPIITGIG
+267 NFPLPVITGIG

-283 CIIDMISFMQVKTP
+283 SIIDMISFMQVKTP
-297 TAAADFLIER
+297 TAAAAFLIER
-307 LLHVSEQIA
+307 LLNVSERITA
-316 DATDSI
+316 ATSSI

-328 RLEYERIRLTA
+328 KLEYERIRLTA

-353 RQQGIIDSLTQRMTA
+353 RQLSIIDSLTQRMTA
-368 AIQQD
+368 AVQQD
-373 IRQRQHCLQII
+373 IRQRQHQLQIA

-395 MQQRQHRLQMLTQR
+395 MQQEQHRLQMLTQR

-424 MTLCNGQ
+424 MTLCNGR
-431 FVTDASQVKNGDIM
+431 FVTDASQMKNGDIM
-445 ETRLSNGTVFSR
+445 ETRLANGTVLSR
-457 VTSADSKE
+457 VIPADHKE

>member
-1 MFITVFFATFAYY
+1 M
-14 YVRHRAY
+14 
-21 QTLISSLT
+21 
-29 LDRLTLYELNSL
+29 DRLTLYELNSL

-102 RFEHTTRQRLTAG
+102 RFERTTRQRLTAG

-143 TLGDMQRQRQEIIA
+143 TLGDMQRQRQEIIDR
-157 QLKRDGVFDMQ
+157 LKRDGVFDMQ
-168 KELALPM
+168 RELTLPM

-199 HNDCGFHFT
+199 HNDYGFHFAV
-208 IELFPAIMQG
+208 ELFPAIMQG
-218 EQVEPTVIAALDSI
+218 EQVEPTVISALDSI
-232 NARMNEFDC
+232 NSRIDDFDC

-253 MSGFNTLPLAENIA
+253 MSGFNTLLLAENVA

-283 CIIDMISFMQVKTP
+283 SIIDMISFMQVKTP
-297 TAAADFLIER
+297 TAAAAFLIER
-307 LLHVSEQIA
+307 LLNVSERITA
-316 DATDSI
+316 ATSSI

-328 RLEYERIRLTA
+328 KLEYERIRLTA

-353 RQQGIIDSLTQRMTA
+353 RQFSIIDSLTQRMTA
-368 AIQQD
+368 AVQQD
-373 IRQRQHCLQII
+373 IRQRQHQLQIA

-395 MQQRQHRLQMLTQR
+395 MQQEQHRLQMLTQR

-424 MTLCNGQ
+424 MTLCNGR
-431 FVTDASQVKNGDIM
+431 FVTDASQMKNGDIM
-445 ETRLSNGTVFSR
+445 ETRLANGTVLSR
-457 VTSADSKE
+457 VILADRKE

>member
-1 MFITVFFATFAYY
+1 M
-14 YVRHRAY
+14 
-21 QTLISSLT
+21 
-29 LDRLTLYELNSL
+29 DRLTLYELNSL

-102 RFEHTTRQRLTAG
+102 RFERTTRQRLTAG

-143 TLGDMQRQRQEIIA
+143 TLGDMQRQRQEIIDR
-157 QLKRDGVFDMQ
+157 LKRDGVFDMQ
-168 KELALPM
+168 RELTLPM

-199 HNDCGFHFT
+199 HNDYGFHFAV
-208 IELFPAIMQG
+208 ELFPAIMQG
-218 EQVEPTVIAALDSI
+218 EQVEPTVISVLDSI
-232 NARMNEFDC
+232 NSRIDDFDC

-253 MSGFNTLPLAENIA
+253 MSGFNTLLLAENVA

-283 CIIDMISFMQVKTP
+283 SIIDMISFMQVKTP
-297 TAAADFLIER
+297 TAAAAFLIER
-307 LLHVSEQIA
+307 LLNVSERITA
-316 DATDSI
+316 ATSSI

-328 RLEYERIRLTA
+328 KLEYERIRLTA

-353 RQQGIIDSLTQRMTA
+353 RQLSIIDSLTQRMTA
-368 AIQQD
+368 AVQQD
-373 IRQRQHCLQII
+373 IRQRQHQLQIA

-395 MQQRQHRLQMLTQR
+395 MQQEQHRLQMLTQR

-424 MTLCNGQ
+424 MTLCNGR
-431 FVTDASQVKNGDIM
+431 FVTDASQMKNGDIM
-445 ETRLSNGTVFSR
+445 ETRLANGTVLSR
-457 VTSADSKE
+457 VIPADRKE